1 MPDWAVHT
9 IVPLFALLLV
19 SQKENPKY
27 ILYLLPLA
35 LIPDLDHFAFMHRAL
50 LHNIFIPLIFLGT
63 SVIYRDQRTRFLLI
77 TGAVYT
83 ASHVIL
89 DMFNGG
95 VGLFY
100 PLTSNMFFINA
111 ELSYRQGFS
120 WVLNWGV
127 APYSDNWILANG
139 YVINSVGAA
148 SITFLLMAG
157 MCLYYRNRSNN
168 DNNEVLNEA

>member
-27 ILYLLPLA
+27 ILYLLP
-35 LIPDLDHFAFMHRAL
+35 P
-50 LHNIFIPLIFLGT
+50 
-63 SVIYRDQRTRFLLI
+63 
-77 TGAVYT
+77 
-83 ASHVIL
+83 
-89 DMFNGG
+89 
-95 VGLFY
+95 
-100 PLTSNMFFINA
+100 
-111 ELSYRQGFS
+111 
-120 WVLNWGV
+120 
-127 APYSDNWILANG
+127 NG

-168 DNNEVLNEA
+168 DNNEVFK